1 MHINAGN
8 GGTVDDMSDL
18 FDYSLEDSELSLED
32 ILAEFHSENDY
43 AEPEP
48 ENVPAPDSASLDLPM
63 DQVQED
69 LPVNPD
75 GSLQQSERFPTA
87 AEIRAYLDS
96 VKDRDFL
103 NISEDIQIPPP
114 DHEEIDRR
122 FRVDGKPQEPSVLYA
137 GEEVPV
143 EPDEE
148 YYPPVQDVELE
159 NDSVYD
165 EPHYEF
171 SRRRR
176 NNGKAS
182 GIKVKRKNKR
192 EKQLSELETDSKI
205 KESDSV
211 HYDEFTSY
219 SIPYSEID
227 TDEIPFDEE
236 HASAYDSDAKVV
248 PSTFGGYISGLFA
261 SLLYRIHR
269 RRTHEDSPE
278 PIDSDMELGKEL
290 KPLEASKYYGSF
302 SQSIR
307 LRFRIGLLLWLV
319 MLWISSGIPVF
330 GLLKDI
336 RIASAMLILLQF
348 TIMLLSL
355 DVVTNALLNVFTLR
369 GGIDFLAVLSCILTS
384 LDGLMV
390 VKSSSV
396 SLHLPFC
403 VISSLSL
410 LGVLLSSLV
419 SSRAFRKALRVPAIG
434 KTVYAATAEKGRNGR
449 TTVLKSLRP
458 LKGFVHRSEETPLDE
473 DLYILLTPFILA
485 ACLLFTL
492 IITAVKK
499 SYSDT
504 VFVFAAFVSS
514 AVPFMALLSF
524 ALPFFAGSMR
534 IFSSGAAIA
543 GWSGLCDIGQ
553 CKDIIVTDRDIF
565 PKGSVEISSIRIFSD
580 ADSRKII
587 SYAGS
592 MMAPTGMAT
601 SECFIDMMRKNNGQ
615 KYKIENIEFLPSG
628 GIKGIIE
635 GERVLCG
642 NVDLMRLMNV
652 RVPYRLVDK
661 NSILLAIDGVLYGI
675 FGIRYTPMKRVRKA
689 LTELISSN
697 RHAIFAIRDFNITPE
712 MLRMLFDIATDG
724 YDFPPYLERFEISAT
739 KASGESR
746 IAAVVCRESLGPLVD
761 MADAGR
767 SMYLAVKANT
777 AITLSGTVA
786 GILFTLI
793 SLFVTGSVTPVNM
806 LVLMLVFALPI
817 PFISFLSLRRQIKR
831 QQNG

>member
-1 MHINAGN
+1 
-8 GGTVDDMSDL
+8 MSDEII
-18 FDYSLEDSELSLED
+18 DSIIEDPDLSLED
-32 ILAEFHSENDY
+32 ILAEFHEENDY
-43 AEPEP
+43 ADLEPEESIQP
-48 ENVPAPDSASLDLPM
+48 EPPALDLPI

-69 LPVNPD
+69 IPVNPD
-75 GSLQQSERFPTA
+75 GSEQHSERFPTA

-96 VKDRDFL
+96 VKDKDFL
-103 NISEDIQIPPP
+103 NISKDIAIPPP
-114 DHEEIDRR
+114 DHEDIERR
-122 FRVDGKPQEPSVLYA
+122 FSVDGKAQEPAVLYG

-143 EPDEE
+143 DPDEE
-148 YYPPVQDVELE
+148 YYPPVQEVKLE
-159 NDSVYD
+159 NDSIYT
-165 EPHYEF
+165 EPHNEF
-171 SRRRR
+171 SRRRKKSV
-176 NNGKAS
+176 KA
-182 GIKVKRKNKR
+182 GIRKRRKDKRKQ
-192 EKQLSELETDSKI
+192 QLLDMESDSKI
-205 KESDSV
+205 MESDAVS
-211 HYDEFTSY
+211 YDEFTSY
-219 SIPYSEID
+219 SIPYSGFD
-227 TDEIPFDEE
+227 TDEYTYDDE
-236 HASAYDSDAKVV
+236 HTSAYDSDARVV
-248 PSTFGGYISGLFA
+248 PSTFGGYLSGLFA
-261 SLLYRIHR
+261 SVFYRIHR
-269 RRTHEDSPE
+269 QRTREGVLDPVE
-278 PIDSDMELGKEL
+278 SDEELGKEV
-290 KPLEASKYYGSF
+290 KPLQASKYYGSF

-307 LRFRIGLLLWLV
+307 LRFRIGFLLWLII
-319 MLWISSGIPVF
+319 LWISSGLPVF

-336 RIASAMLILLQF
+336 RIASAMCILLQF
-348 TIMLLSL
+348 AIMMLSL
-355 DVVTNALLNVFTLR
+355 DVVTNAVINVFTIR
-369 GGIDFLAVLSCILTS
+369 GGIDFLAVLACVLTS
-384 LDGLMV
+384 LDGLLV

-403 VISSLSL
+403 VVSSLSL

-419 SSRAFRKALRVPAIG
+419 STRALRKALRVPAIG
-434 KTVYAATAEKGRNGR
+434 KTVYAATAEKGRNER
-449 TTVLKSLRP
+449 KTVLKSLRP
-458 LKGFVHRSEETPLDE
+458 LDGFVRRSEETPLDE
-473 DLYILLTPFILA
+473 DLYIKLTPFILA
-485 ACLLFTL
+485 VCLLFTML
-492 IITAVKK
+492 ITVIKK

-504 VFVFAAFVSS
+504 LFVFAAFIS
-514 AVPFMALLSF
+514 ASVPFLALLSF
-524 ALPFFAGSMR
+524 SLPFFAGSMR
-534 IFSSGAAIA
+534 IFSSGAAVA

-592 MMAPTGMAT
+592 MMAPTGMAS
-601 SECFIDMMRKNNGQ
+601 SECFIDMMRKNGGK
-615 KYKIENIEFLPSG
+615 KYKIANIEFLPAG

-661 NSILLAIDGVLYGI
+661 NSVLLAIDGVLYGI
-675 FGIRYTPMKRVRKA
+675 FSIRYTPMKRVRKA

-712 MLRMLFDIATDG
+712 MLHRLFDIATDG

-777 AITLSGTVA
+777 IISVSGTAV

-793 SLFVTGSVTPVNM
+793 SLFATGSITPVTL
-806 LVLMLVFALPI
+806 LVLMLVFAIPLPL
-817 PFISFLSLRRQIKR
+817 ISFLSLKR
-831 QQNG
+831 HKKTQ